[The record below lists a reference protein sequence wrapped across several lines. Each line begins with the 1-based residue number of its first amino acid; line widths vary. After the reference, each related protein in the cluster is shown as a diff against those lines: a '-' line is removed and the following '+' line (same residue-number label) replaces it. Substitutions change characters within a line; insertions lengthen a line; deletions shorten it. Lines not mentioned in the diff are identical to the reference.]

1 MSTTS
6 TIRLDYLIV
15 AFVLLLASAT
25 FLVAI
30 DLARRQPPQAP
41 VLASTPLPQQP
52 QPVQVTCE
60 APPPAAPAKV
70 YIDYGIQRTI
80 LDPHPR
86 EPLKF
91 DSKSDEPFTL
101 HSDST
106 YGGPASVA
114 LYDSA
119 FPDRP
124 NALAIEGLDGVEN
137 STLSYQP
144 NDPALYA
151 AMRELDV
158 NFIEVDGP
166 MPIEF
171 EPHQS
176 RGQAESSDPAE
187 ESTKTS
193 EMMDMDTFKPASR
206 AGASVLELT
215 RA

>member
-1 MSTTS
+1 MSTTSS
-6 TIRLDYLIV
+6 TIRLDFLIV
-15 AFVLLLASAT
+15 AFVLLLAATT

-30 DLARRQPPQAP
+30 DIAR
-41 VLASTPLPQQP
+41 QQP
-52 QPVQVTCE
+52 APPAPPPAPPPPPPPTVKVTCE
-60 APPPAAPAKV
+60 APPPVAPPKV

-80 LDPHPR
+80 LDPHPGA
-86 EPLKF
+86 PLEFK
-91 DSKSDEPFTL
+91 SKSDEPYTL
-101 HSDST
+101 RSDSMS
-106 YGGPASVA
+106 GGPVSVA

-124 NALAIEGLDGVEN
+124 NALAIEGLDGVDN

-166 MPIEF
+166 APIEF
-171 EPHQS
+171 EPHALPRPPTKS
-176 RGQAESSDPAE
+176 AAPAAQV
-187 ESTKTS
+187 
-193 EMMDMDTFKPASR
+193 DMDAFQPASR

-215 RA
+215 RV